1 MSDKCCTPKTEPD
14 TPVSS
19 CCGTQ
24 PPPAAELVASHT
36 SACCAD
42 DARQSFDWL
51 LWSSL
56 TLVAILYATHWAVD
70 AQSLPPW
77 LHHMSSGTVELV
89 HTMWWGV
96 VAGAIFVG
104 LLGRIP
110 QELVIEALGRGGS
123 KRGLFRATLAGLF
136 FDLCS
141 HGILMVGM
149 QLYRRGASLGQ
160 VLAFL
165 VASPWNSLS
174 LTVILIAL
182 IGFWWTLLFILASA
196 VIALVAG
203 YLADRLVEHGR
214 LPANPNRVDLPED
227 YDWRAEV
234 AELWQRAEL
243 TPTSIGGLLW
253 EGIRGSQMVLR
264 WLLVGI
270 VLAVLVRAFID
281 PAVFQQWFGPTV
293 IGLGATLVAATI
305 LEVCSEGATPLAA
318 DIFSRAAAPGN
329 AFSFLMAGVSTDYT
343 ELMSIR
349 DTTGS
354 WKLAFALPLLT
365 LPQIIAA
372 GLLMNWFGGGGG

>member
-1 MSDKCCTPKTEPD
+1 MTDKCCGP
-14 TPVSS
+14 
-19 CCGTQ
+19 Q
-24 PPPAAELVASHT
+24 PPAEAQVVESHT

-42 DARQSFDWL
+42 EPHGRIDWL
-51 LWSSL
+51 LWASL
-56 TLVAILYATHWAVD
+56 SLVALLYGIYWTMGAA
-70 AQSLPPW
+70 AMPEW

-96 VAGAIFVG
+96 AAGALFVG

-110 QELVIEALGRGGS
+110 QELVILALGRGGS

-149 QLYRRGASLGQ
+149 QLYKRGASLGQ
-160 VLAFL
+160 VMAFL
-165 VASPWNSLS
+165 IASPWNSLS
-174 LTVILIAL
+174 LTIILIAL
-182 IGFWWTLLFILASA
+182 IGFWWTLVFILCSA
-196 VIALVAG
+196 VIALLSG
-203 YLADRLVEHGR
+203 YLADRLVDRGR
-214 LPANPNRVDLPED
+214 LPGNPNQVELPQD
-227 YDWRAEV
+227 YDWRSEV

-243 TPTSIGGLLW
+243 TPTTIGGLLW
-253 EGIRGSQMVLR
+253 DGIRGSQMVVR

-270 VLAVLVRAFID
+270 VLAVLVRAFVD
-281 PAVFQQWFGPTV
+281 PAIFQQWFGPTAV
-293 IGLGATLVAATI
+293 GLGATLIAATI

-343 ELMSIR
+343 ELMSIK

-372 GLLMNWFGGGGG
+372 GLLMNWFGS

>member
-1 MSDKCCTPKTEPD
+1 MSDKCCGSKAPLTEPQ
-14 TPVSS
+14 TEPQVV
-19 CCGTQ
+19 
-24 PPPAAELVASHT
+24 ESHT

-42 DARQSFDWL
+42 EPHGRADWL
-51 LWSSL
+51 LWVSL
-56 TLVAILYATHWAVD
+56 SLVAALYLSYWALD
-70 AQSLPPW
+70 LSRMPEW
-77 LHHMSSGTVELV
+77 LHHMSAGVVELV

-96 VAGAIFVG
+96 VAGALFVG

-149 QLYRRGASLGQ
+149 QLYKRGASLGQ
-160 VLAFL
+160 VMAFL
-165 VASPWNSLS
+165 IASPWNSLS

-182 IGFWWTLLFILASA
+182 IGFWWTLLFILCSA

-203 YLADRLVEHGR
+203 YVADRLVAGGR
-214 LPANPNRVDLPED
+214 LPANPNSVELPED

-234 AELWQRAEL
+234 AGLWQRAEL

-253 EGIRGSQMVLR
+253 EGIRGSQMVVR

-270 VLAVLVRAFID
+270 VLAVLVRAFVD
-281 PAVFQQWFGPTV
+281 PAVFQQWFGPSLL
-293 IGLGATLVAATI
+293 GLGATLVAATV

-343 ELMSIR
+343 ELMSIK
-349 DTTGS
+349 DTSGS
-354 WKLAFALPLLT
+354 WKIAFALPLLT
-365 LPQIIAA
+365 LPQIIVA
-372 GLLMNWFGGGGG
+372 GLLMNHFGA